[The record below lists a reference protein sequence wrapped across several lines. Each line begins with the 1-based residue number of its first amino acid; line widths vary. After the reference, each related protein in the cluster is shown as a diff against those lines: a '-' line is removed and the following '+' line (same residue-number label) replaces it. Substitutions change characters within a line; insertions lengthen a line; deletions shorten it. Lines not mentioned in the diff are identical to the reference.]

1 MATDNV
7 HVGHRARM
15 RRKLVTHTARVF
27 DTYEILEMLLYYVV
41 SHKDTNPIAKNL
53 LSRFGGIDGVLSAS
67 EAELMEVEG
76 VGPRVAAFLSDVG
89 RYGDAVRTPKSD
101 ALAREIVDYKSAG
114 RYFVEYFRGKG
125 ATETVMLS
133 LDNRMNIISF
143 DKVYDID
150 LSSGAVKER
159 RFLEIAIRNRAAVV
173 IIAHNHL
180 YGTKIPTEGD
190 RAGGE
195 FIGRALGL
203 AGIVLAE
210 NYIVAGEE
218 YLGFVNH
225 LGMAFSQKP
234 ELKRF
239 IESKEGAAYEKC

>member
-1 MATDNV
+1 
-7 HVGHRARM
+7 M
-15 RRKLVTHTARVF
+15 RRKLLAHTARVF

-41 SHKDTNPIAKNL
+41 SHKDTNPISKNL
-53 LSRFGGIDGVLSAS
+53 LSRFGSIDGVLSAS
-67 EAELMEVEG
+67 EEELMEIEG
-76 VGPRVAAFLSDVG
+76 VGPSVAAYLADIG
-89 RYGDAVRTPKSD
+89 RYGDAIRSPMRDSEEKP
-101 ALAREIVDYKSAG
+101 IVDYKSAG

-133 LDNRMNIISF
+133 LDNRMNIISL

-150 LSSGAVKER
+150 LSSGAVRER
-159 RFLEIAIRNRAAVV
+159 RFLEIALRNRAAVV

-195 FIGRALGL
+195 FVGRALGL
-203 AGIVLAE
+203 AGVVLAE
-210 NYIVAGEE
+210 NYIVAGED

-225 LGMAFSQKP
+225 LGTAFSQKP
-234 ELKRF
+234 ELKKF
-239 IESKEGAAYEKC
+239 IESKEAAAYEKC